1 MSKFHVNQKTGEVG
15 RCTASVK
22 ECPLGANANHFDNQK
37 DAQLDAEK
45 VLSKIHGDVSTV
57 KKTVKISRVDVN
69 EDFPHPQA
77 NRLDKVST
85 TVDAIYNG
93 ATTPASLSHALDVV
107 DRQGSYYGDAAGYL
121 GLVEERTNGEFKE
134 YYLTSKG
141 EFFVKQDATG
151 REQILRETIDNMP
164 LMQIYREE
172 GDAAAMDFIQN
183 TQDLCDTTALRRLT
197 TLKTWDDTLASSI
210 SESIEADKAD
220 GESRFVEASQ
230 YAAEQKQKRLKK
242 QKKAETHG
250 ALCPNCFMEMSLN
263 GECSNCD
270 V

>member
-1 MSKFHVNQKTGEVG
+1 MSKFHVNQRTGDVG

-22 ECPLGANANHFDNQK
+22 ECPLGSNANHFDNQK
-37 DAQLDAEK
+37 DAQSDAER
-45 VLSKIHGDVSTV
+45 VLSNIHGNVSTV

-121 GLVEERTNGEFKE
+121 GLVEERKDGEFKE

-141 EFFVKQDATG
+141 ELFVEQDAAG

-172 GDAAAMDFIQN
+172 GDEAAMGFIQD
-183 TQDLCDTTALRRLT
+183 TQDLGDTTASRRLT

-210 SESIEADKAD
+210 SESIEADRAD

-230 YAAEQKQKRLKK
+230 YAAEQKQKRLET
-242 QKKAETHG
+242 QKKTEARGTI
-250 ALCPNCFMEMSLN
+250 CPTCFMEMSLS

-270 V
+270 